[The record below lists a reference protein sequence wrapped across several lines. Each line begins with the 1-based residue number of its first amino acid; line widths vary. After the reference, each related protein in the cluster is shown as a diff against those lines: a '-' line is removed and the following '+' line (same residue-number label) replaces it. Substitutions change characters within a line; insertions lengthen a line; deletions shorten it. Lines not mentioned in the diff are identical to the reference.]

1 MNEWK
6 KVKLK
11 DCCHSISDGD
21 HLPPPKSN
29 SGVPFVTIANI
40 DATNHI
46 DFGNTM
52 FVPLEY
58 YNNLNDIRK
67 AKCNDILYSVV
78 GSFGKPVLIKENIP
92 FAFQRHIAILRPNNE
107 IADSRFLYYVMLS
120 RDFYMQADT
129 VAIGA
134 AQRTISLTALR
145 NMEVE
150 LPSMEI
156 QHRIAN
162 ILSRYDSLIE
172 NYQKQI
178 KLLEEAAQ
186 RLYKEWFVDLHFPGH
201 ENTKIVD
208 GVPEGWEKKPALDFF
223 EMSIGRTPPRTQK
236 QWFTKGSN
244 GIPWVSISDMKD
256 TMFVQETAEELTQDA
271 CENYNIKVIPKGT
284 ILLSFKLTVG
294 RVAFAGA
301 DVCTNEAIAHF
312 QKEGDEW
319 KAYTLMYL
327 RNYNYDSLGNTSGI
341 SKAVNSTII
350 KNMPFVMPC
359 TAILQEFSQR
369 VLPFIKQTENLQ
381 SQLRLLTEARDRL
394 LPKLMSGEL
403 TLEARAEK
411 EDLLATPCKRGWEE
425 DEAK

>member
-1 MNEWK
+1 MSEWT

-21 HLPPPKSN
+21 HLPPPKSD

-52 FVPLEY
+52 FVPYEY

-67 AKCNDILYSVV
+67 AKFNDILYSVV
-78 GSFGKPVLIKENIP
+78 GSFGKPVLIKENKP
-92 FAFQRHIAILRPNNE
+92 FAFQRHIAILRPNNG
-107 IADSRFLYYVMLS
+107 IVDSRFLYYVMLS

-156 QHRIAN
+156 QHRIAT

-178 KLLEEAAQ
+178 KLLEETAQ
-186 RLYKEWFVDLHFPGH
+186 RLYKEWFVDLRFPGH
-201 ENTKIVD
+201 ENTNIID
-208 GVPEGWEKKPALDFF
+208 GVPEGWEKKRLNNLVNLQSGYAFKSSTFEESGQYKIVTIKNVKDGLFDGDNVSFIKSIPEKMPAHCLLQTGD
-223 EMSIGRTPPRTQK
+223 
-236 QWFTKGSN
+236 
-244 GIPWVSISDMKD
+244 
-256 TMFVQETAEELTQDA
+256 
-271 CENYNIKVIPKGT
+271 
-284 ILLSFKLTVG
+284 ILLSLTGNVG
-294 RVAFAGA
+294 RVCFIIGK
-301 DVCTNEAIAHF
+301 N
-312 QKEGDEW
+312 
-319 KAYTLMYL
+319 YL
-327 RNYNYDSLGNTSGI
+327 LN
-341 SKAVNSTII
+341 
-350 KNMPFVMPC
+350 
-359 TAILQEFSQR
+359 QR
-369 VLPFIKQTENLQ
+369 VAKLDSHYPAFTYCLFRNHDMFIEVNNLANGAAQQNVSPIRIGEMKILLPNKEVLYKFESITSKPIVGIISLQ

-394 LPKLMSGEL
+394 LPKLMSGEI
-403 TLEARAEK
+403 TV
-411 EDLLATPCKRGWEE
+411 
-425 DEAK
+425 